1 MPQYQNL
8 NGASAV
14 VSFEIE
20 TAAISVTFSDGAR
33 YKYSIHSA
41 GAQNIETMK
50 ALALSGRGL
59 NTFINKTV
67 RNRYESKT
75 KATSAG

>member
-8 NGASAV
+8 NGTSGV

-20 TAAISVTFSDGAR
+20 ASAISVTFSDGAR
-33 YKYSIHSA
+33 YKYSISSA
-41 GAQNIETMK
+41 GAQNVETMK

-67 RNRYESKT
+67 KSRYESKT
-75 KATSAG
+75 RATHAR